1 MFTIIHSSES
11 TSQTICIWNCDEH
24 QTLKRV
30 IGECFHFTVTR
41 ESEFSNREICIKRT
55 RSEGG
60 KRLQNAY

>member
-1 MFTIIHSSES
+1 MFTIIHSSDF
-11 TSQTICIWNCDEH
+11 TSQTICLWSCDKH